1 MKRIIYL
8 SMAAFLI
15 VLGCSKSDDFAVNP
29 DENQLKS
36 ASVNGSVSWY
46 VSSGYYIDL
55 VCNDVQVGYVFG
67 WPIEWHIIDHYNNG
81 ELEWTM
87 YKTNGSLTNK
97 STGEV
102 FKIQESDKLIWSQ
115 GDYTFHANL
124 TGNQGSHYILSG
136 HFDPITFEVFVDKAT
151 CPNGPK
157 NQE

>member
-8 SMAAFLI
+8 SLVLFLI
-15 VLGCSKSDDFAVNP
+15 ILGCSKSDDFPVNP
-29 DENQLKS
+29 GEDQLKS
-36 ASVNGSVSWY
+36 ATDNGSVSWY

-67 WPIEWHIIDHYNNG
+67 WPIEWHIIDHYENG

-87 YKTNGSLTNK
+87 YKTNGSLTNR

-102 FKIQESDKLIWSQ
+102 FKIQESDKLIWSS

-124 TGNQGSHYILSG
+124 IGNQGSHYILSG